1 MLYRDKSSKIS
12 LLPIINGFYFLWMAR
27 TKWMRCIFH
36 SNVLENMSLLK
47 MDYCICCI
55 YDFFASIGR
64 TDGRSKGKGKKCGTQ
79 AYSLMR
85 HKNPLAHLLH
95 FLCILLF
102 GWLKAFAAAA
112 MPSPSTH
119 LLDYNISF
127 CIMMLRYIML
137 SGQAGDFWPLP
148 F

>member
-1 MLYRDKSSKIS
+1 
-12 LLPIINGFYFLWMAR
+12 
-27 TKWMRCIFH
+27 MRCIFH

-137 SGQAGDFWPLP
+137 SGQGTFDLCHFRKPSSAAAPQLKSKLSPHPG
-148 F
+148 